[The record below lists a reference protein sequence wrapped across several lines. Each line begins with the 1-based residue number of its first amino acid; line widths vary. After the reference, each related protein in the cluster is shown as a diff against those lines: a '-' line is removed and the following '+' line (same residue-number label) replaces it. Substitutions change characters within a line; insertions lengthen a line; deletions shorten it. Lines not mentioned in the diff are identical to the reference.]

1 MKPLTGNH
9 QEGYE
14 FAIVDQFLSFW
25 IKVFFG
31 GGGGQGVGVGRS
43 GGVPILQEFGRV
55 EQTFHTDFLFYVFT
69 VPVRSIFDKGYLVE
83 AYFLAILCSFVK
95 N

>member
-1 MKPLTGNH
+1 MKSLTGNH

-31 GGGGQGVGVGRS
+31 GGGGE
-43 GGVPILQEFGRV
+43 GGGGGGGGGEPILEEFGRV
-55 EQTFHTDFLFYVFT
+55 EQTFHTDFL
-69 VPVRSIFDKGYLVE
+69 
-83 AYFLAILCSFVK
+83 LCLYSSS
-95 N
+95 

>member
-25 IKVFFG
+25 IKVFFWG
-31 GGGGQGVGVGRS
+31 GGGGGGREGVS
-43 GGVPILQEFGRV
+43 ILQEFGRV
-55 EQTFHTDFLFYVFT
+55 EQTFHTDFLSCIY
-69 VPVRSIFDKGYLVE
+69 S
-83 AYFLAILCSFVK
+83 CS
-95 N
+95 